1 MTDFPK
7 NRWSRL
13 RADVSHRFLLI
24 AFALAVGPCS
34 FLRAEKIPEPAREF
48 RGVWLATVYNIDWPS
63 KPGLPA
69 AEQKLQLLAMLD
81 RAAALNFNAVIFQV
95 RPQCDALY
103 ASEREPWSAFLSGT
117 MGVSPGYDPLAFAI
131 AEAHARG
138 LELHAWFNPF
148 RALANAKTPASANHV
163 SRRHPE
169 WVRSYGAGLYL
180 DPGVPEARAY
190 SLGVILDVLRRY
202 DVDGIHIDDYFYPY
216 PVKAAPFPDDS
227 SYRRYVTGGGGLA
240 RDDWR
245 RSNNDQFIEA
255 LYRGIKAE
263 KRTVK
268 FGISPF
274 GIWRPG
280 VPATT
285 IAQLDSYA
293 HLFADSRR
301 WLREGWC
308 DYIAPQLYWPIQ
320 PAKQSFPVLLK
331 WWRGENRAG
340 RHVWPGIADD
350 RIGATRLADENIAQ
364 IAITREGPGT
374 RGHLHWSGRNV
385 LRNQG
390 GIADKL
396 RKDPYREPALVPA
409 SPWLGLTRPAP
420 PLLSVAEG
428 RLQWRAGD
436 GTAARWWLLQTRKDG
451 TWSQRL
457 LPASQ
462 TSLPRPSADT
472 IALRALDSAGNA
484 GLPVELR

>member
-1 MTDFPK
+1 MSYFT
-7 NRWSRL
+7 NARRSGI
-13 RADVSHRFLLI
+13 RAGVLWI
-24 AFALAVGPCS
+24 VAALASAAGLTLP
-34 FLRAEKIPEPAREF
+34 AEEIPEPAREF

-81 RAAALNFNAVIFQV
+81 RAAALNFNAVILQV

-131 AEAHARG
+131 GEAHARG

-148 RALANAKTPASANHV
+148 RALANAKTPVSADHV
-163 SRRHPE
+163 TKRHPE
-169 WVRSYGAGLYL
+169 WIRRYSTGLVL

-216 PVKAAPFPDDS
+216 PVKAEPFPDDA
-227 SYRRYVTGGGGLA
+227 SYRRYVAGGGGLA

-245 RSNNDQFIEA
+245 RANTNQFIAA

-263 KRTVK
+263 KRAVK

-285 IAQLDSYA
+285 IAYVDSYA

-308 DYIAPQLYWPIQ
+308 DYLAPQLYWPIQ
-320 PAKQSFPVLLK
+320 PPKQSFPVLLE
-331 WWRGENRAG
+331 WWRSENIAG

-364 IAITREGPGT
+364 IAITRAGPGT
-374 RGHLHWSGRNV
+374 RGHLHWSAKNV

-390 GIADKL
+390 GIADRL
-396 RKDPYREPALVPA
+396 RKDSYREPALVPA
-409 SPWLGLTRPAP
+409 SPWLGVTPPAP
-420 PLLSVAEG
+420 PLLSVAED

-436 GTAARWWLLQTRKDG
+436 ATPVRWWLLQTRKDG
-451 TWSQRL
+451 KWSQQL

-462 TSLPRPSADT
+462 TSLPRPPAST
-472 IALRALDSAGNA
+472 IALRALDHAGNA
-484 GLPVELR
+484 GLPVELK